1 MTIFSSNNKS
11 LFILQCSS
19 ILLILFGII
28 LGVNFNIYYLL
39 LSICMFYVY
48 SIFGISMMLHR
59 YYTHKSF
66 ELHPAVKYFFTLFAI
81 LAGRGSPLGWTY
93 IHRIHH
99 GFSDTEKDPHSPH
112 FSSFNFIGFRPV
124 QDPTKKINYFI
135 IKDLMNP
142 IQLKID
148 KYYLLIIITFLLLL
162 FMIDYS
168 LVLYAWALPVFTVSI
183 TQTLFN
189 YFAHMQGYRNFE
201 TNDKSTNNIFL
212 WPFIL
217 GDAWHNNHHHA
228 ANKLSTKIR
237 SFEFDPIVGF
247 INIISK
253 KNV

>member
-1 MTIFSSNNKS
+1 MTIFASTNKS
-11 LFILQCSS
+11 LLLLQRLSFILVF
-19 ILLILFGII
+19 IGII
-28 LGVNFNIYYLL
+28 FGVDFNLYYGLTSL
-39 LSICMFYVY
+39 FMFYCY

-66 ELHPAVKYFFTLFAI
+66 ELNPIFKYFFTLFAI
-81 LAGRGSPLGWTY
+81 LAGRGSPLGWVY

-112 FSSFNFIGFRPV
+112 FDTFNFMGFRPV
-124 QDPTKKINYFI
+124 QNTNKKINYFI

-148 KYYLLIIITFLLLL
+148 KYYLLFILL
-162 FMIDYS
+162 FLILLCLINWS
-168 LVLYAWALPVFTVSI
+168 LVFYVWALPVFMVSI
-183 TQTLFN
+183 TQTFFN
-189 YFAHMQGYRNFE
+189 YFAHMHGYRNFE
-201 TNDKSTNNIFL
+201 TYDKSTNNIFL

-217 GDAWHNNHHHA
+217 GDAWHNNHHYS

-237 SFEFDPIVGF
+237 WFEFDPIVSF
-247 INIISK
+247 INIIRK